1 MKRLEGVSA
10 LISGGA
16 SGVGRATAH
25 RFAQEGAAR
34 ITLFDKD
41 AERIADNVRDLLP
54 DGKDPI
60 IASIGPAVGAH
71 AGPGSIGIGV
81 LRAST

>member
-1 MKRLEGVSA
+1 MKRLEGLSA

-34 ITLFDKD
+34 ITLFDLD
-41 AERIADNVRDLLP
+41 AEQGRCFDLL
-54 DGKDPI
+54 DNETQR
-60 IASIGPAVGAH
+60 
-71 AGPGSIGIGV
+71 
-81 LRAST
+81 RASVRALLPAFPIMPGMAGHIHLWRGRE